1 MFFDITKSSGHFFDA
16 HVNNNGSHFI
26 SYILQSKLMNKV
38 YQTINGKYLMLMVR
52 KIEMKKVYPR
62 VYVISKYLFR

>member
-38 YQTINGKYLMLMVR
+38 YLTEKYLMLMVK
-52 KIEMKKVYPR
+52 KIEINKQA
-62 VYVISKYLFR
+62 